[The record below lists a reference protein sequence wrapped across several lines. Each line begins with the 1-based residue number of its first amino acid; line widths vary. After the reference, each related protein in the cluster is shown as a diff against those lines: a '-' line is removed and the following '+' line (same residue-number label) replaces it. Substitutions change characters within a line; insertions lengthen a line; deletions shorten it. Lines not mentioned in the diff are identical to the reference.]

1 MKIRFVLAAVLL
13 CAVTMLGWSQFY
25 KDYDDA
31 TRKSLAEATWL
42 AGKQYQAVG
51 KTAKGAEY
59 IAMAFHIWPD
69 LDTSSISDI
78 VLPSA
83 AELLAQ
89 GTPLLVVAPS
99 DEQSAARTLSSFF
112 LRFVAALLDEDAPAA
127 AGFLDGSVYLVKL
140 GTEVSRA
147 DAQDQLAALFDGV
160 SLAGLGPSD
169 VYDLDTLVTSK
180 APASL
185 SAAWGDTWIIK
196 VRAKADFATYLPF
209 WEQQQQQQFYVR
221 ADASQR
227 FIAAIGQGV
236 PPAAWRPAKAAPA
249 AAPVPAASE
258 AETAQAIKDAAMGC
272 LEAFLAKNADAAVSF
287 MDDEVR
293 LLRLQQ
299 TVTREELKQS
309 FIGTFEDTDFGG
321 VTLEDLV
328 DPQTVFVQRTSDY
341 ESEVGAPV
349 YLLGAKAR
357 MDLSD
362 MVPFLTTWQA
372 YYFRPVEGA
381 WKIFAIR

>member
-1 MKIRFVLAAVLL
+1 MKNRFILAAVLL
-13 CAVTMLGWSQFY
+13 CAVAMLGWSQFY

-31 TRKSLAEATWL
+31 TRTSLAEATWL

-59 IAMAFHIWPD
+59 IAMAFHIWPG
-69 LDTSSISDI
+69 LDTSSISD
-78 VLPSA
+78 VALPSA

-89 GTPLLVVAPS
+89 GTPLLIAMPA
-99 DEQSAARTLSSFF
+99 DEESAARTLSSFA

-140 GTEVSRA
+140 GTEVSRP
-147 DAQDQLAALFDGV
+147 DAQDQLEALFEGV
-160 SLAGLGPSD
+160 SLSGLGPSD

-180 APASL
+180 APASI
-185 SAAWGDTWIIK
+185 SAAWGDTWIMK
-196 VRAKADFATYLPF
+196 VRAKADFSQYLPF
-209 WEQQQQQQFYVR
+209 WEQQQQFYVR
-221 ADASQR
+221 SDASQR
-227 FIAAIGQGV
+227 YIAAIGQGA
-236 PPAAWRPAKAAPA
+236 PPAAWRPAQAAPA
-249 AAPVPAASE
+249 AAAVLTASA

-272 LEAFLAKNADAAVSF
+272 LTAFLSKNADAAVTF

-293 LLRLQQ
+293 LLRMQQ
-299 TVTREELKQS
+299 TVTREELKAS
-309 FIGTFEDTDFGG
+309 FIGTFESTDFGDT
-321 VTLEDLV
+321 TLEDLV
-328 DPQTVFVQRTSDY
+328 DPQTVFVQQTTDY
-341 ESEVGAPV
+341 ESEVGGPV

-362 MVPFLTTWQA
+362 MIPFLTTWQA
-372 YYFRPVEGA
+372 YYFRSVDGA

>member
-1 MKIRFVLAAVLL
+1 MKKRFILAAVLL
-13 CAVTMLGWSQFY
+13 CAATILGWSQFY

-59 IAMAFHIWPD
+59 VKMAFHIWPD
-69 LDTSSISDI
+69 LDTSSISNAI
-78 VLPSA
+78 ALPSA

-89 GTPLLVVAPS
+89 GSTQIIAAPA
-99 DEQSAARTLSSFF
+99 DERSAARTLSSFF

-127 AGFLDGSVYLVKL
+127 AGFLDGSVYLIK
-140 GTEVSRA
+140 TRSEVSRP
-147 DAQDQLAALFDGV
+147 DAEEQLAALFEGV

-169 VYDLDTLVTSK
+169 VYDLDTLVTAK

-185 SAAWGDTWIIK
+185 SAAWGDTWILK
-196 VRAKADFATYLPF
+196 VNARADFSEYLPF
-209 WEQQQQQQFYVR
+209 WEKQQQFYVR
-221 ADASQR
+221 SDASQR
-227 FIAAIGQGV
+227 YIAAIGQGV
-236 PPAAWRPAKAAPA
+236 PPAAWRPAEAAPLAA
-249 AAPVPAASE
+249 AAPEAGAAE
-258 AETAQAIKDAAMGC
+258 DAQAVRHAWEGC
-272 LEAFLAKNADAAVSF
+272 LEAFLSKNADVAVTF

-293 LLRLQQ
+293 LLRMQQ
-299 TVTREELKQS
+299 TVSREELEAS
-309 FIGTFEDTDFGG
+309 FNGTFESTDFGG
-321 VTLEDLV
+321 LTLEDLV
-328 DPQTVFVQRTSDY
+328 DPETIFVQRTSDY
-341 ESEVGAPV
+341 EAEVEGYV

-362 MVPFLTTWQA
+362 TIPFWTTWQA
-372 YYFRPVEGA
+372 YYFRSVDGD

>member
-1 MKIRFVLAAVLL
+1 MKNRFILAAVLL
-13 CAVTMLGWSQFY
+13 CAVAMLGWSQFY

-59 IAMAFHIWPD
+59 IAMAFIIWPG
-69 LDTSSISDI
+69 LDTTSIRDI
-78 VLPSA
+78 ALPSA

-89 GTPLLVVAPS
+89 GTPLLIAAPA

-140 GTEVSRA
+140 GSEVTRT
-147 DAQDQLAALFDGV
+147 DAEDQLAALFEGV
-160 SLAGLGPSD
+160 SLSGLGPSD

-180 APASL
+180 APASI
-185 SAAWGDTWIIK
+185 SAAWGDTWIMK
-196 VRAKADFATYLPF
+196 VRAKADFSQYLPF
-209 WEQQQQQQFYVR
+209 WEQQQQFYVR
-221 ADASQR
+221 SDASQR
-227 FIAAIGQGV
+227 YIAAIGQGA

-249 AAPVPAASE
+249 AAAVPTAS
-258 AETAQAIKDAAMGC
+258 ATETAQAIKDAAMGC
-272 LEAFLAKNADAAVSF
+272 LNAFLSKNADAAVTF

-293 LLRLQQ
+293 LLRMQQ
-299 TVTREELKQS
+299 TVTREELKAS
-309 FIGTFEDTDFGG
+309 FIGTFESTDFGG
-321 VTLEDLV
+321 ITLEDLI
-328 DPQTVFVQRTSDY
+328 DPQTVFVQQTTEY
-341 ESEVGAPV
+341 ESEVGGPV

-362 MVPFLTTWQA
+362 MIPFLTTWQA
-372 YYFRPVEGA
+372 YYFRSVDGA

>member
-13 CAVTMLGWSQFY
+13 CMVTTLGWSQFY
-25 KDYDDA
+25 KDYDEA

-59 IAMAFHIWPD
+59 IEMAFNIWPG

-78 VLPSA
+78 ALPSA

-89 GTPLLVVAPS
+89 GAPLLVVAPS
-99 DEQSAARTLSSFF
+99 DEQAAARTLSSFF

-140 GTEVSRA
+140 GSEISRS
-147 DAQDQLAALFDGV
+147 DARDQLAALFAGV

-185 SAAWGDTWIIK
+185 SAAWGDSWIIK
-196 VRAKADFATYLPF
+196 VRAKADFSPYLPF
-209 WEQQQQQQFYVR
+209 WEQQQQFYVR

-227 FIAAIGQGV
+227 YIAAIGQGV

-249 AAPVPAASE
+249 PAAAPAASA

-287 MDDEVR
+287 MDTEVR

-309 FIGTFEDTDFGG
+309 FLGTFEDADFSGI
-321 VTLEDLV
+321 TLEDLV

-357 MDLSD
+357 MDLSETI
-362 MVPFLTTWQA
+362 PFLTTWQA
-372 YYFRPVEGA
+372 YYFRSVDGA

>member
-1 MKIRFVLAAVLL
+1 MKNRFILAAILL

-31 TRKSLAEATWL
+31 TRRSLAEATWL

-59 IAMAFHIWPD
+59 VEMAFHIWPD
-69 LDTSSISDI
+69 LDTSSISDA
-78 VLPSA
+78 VALPSA

-89 GTPLLVVAPS
+89 GTPLLVTAPA

-140 GTEVSRA
+140 GSEVSRI
-147 DAQDQLAALFDGV
+147 DAEDQLAALFEGV
-160 SLAGLGPSD
+160 SLSGLGPSD

-180 APASL
+180 APASM
-185 SAAWGDTWIIK
+185 SAAWGDTWIMK
-196 VRAKADFATYLPF
+196 VRAKADFSQYLPF
-209 WEQQQQQQFYVR
+209 WEQQQQFYVR
-221 ADASQR
+221 SDASQR
-227 FIAAIGQGV
+227 YIAAIGQGA
-236 PPAAWRPAKAAPA
+236 PPAAWKPAKAAPVA
-249 AAPVPAASE
+249 AAAPAASE
-258 AETAQAIKDAAMGC
+258 AETVQAVRDAWTGC
-272 LEAFLAKNADAAVSF
+272 LTAFLAKNADAAVTF

-293 LLRLQQ
+293 LLRMQQ
-299 TVTREELKQS
+299 TVSRDELKAS
-309 FIGTFEDTDFGG
+309 FLGTFDATDFGG
-321 VTLEDLV
+321 LTLEDLIEA
-328 DPQTVFVQRTSDY
+328 QTVFVQRTTDY
-341 ESEVGAPV
+341 ESEVGGPV

-362 MVPFLTTWQA
+362 TIPFWTTWQA
-372 YYFRPVEGA
+372 YYLHPVDGA
-381 WKIFAIR
+381 WRIFAIR